1 MWRQAGQYVQASHRG
16 RKYDRYNDIKVEGGE
31 GGLGQ
36 VEQAQEEE

>member
-1 MWRQAGQYVQASHRG
+1 MPRLAIRERSTSR
-16 RKYDRYNDIKVEGGE
+16 DNDIKVEGGE